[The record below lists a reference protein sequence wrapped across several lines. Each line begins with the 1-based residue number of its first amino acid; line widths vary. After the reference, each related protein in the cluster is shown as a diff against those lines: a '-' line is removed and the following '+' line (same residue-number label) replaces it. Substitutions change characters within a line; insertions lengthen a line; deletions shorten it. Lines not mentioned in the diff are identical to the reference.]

1 MIQGNSILPHSLSL
15 LFQYLASITK
25 SEGRAGGDRVSA
37 ALERHAASE
46 IELHRLENPFSE
58 ILAPS
63 LSLVG
68 GDLGDYLRLAAPY
81 IHWYGSDLSENR
93 IPKSVADRMP
103 MCELIGPDGMFFE
116 ADVRVGLW
124 QQTAHVTYGP
134 RRHAAEETFFILSG
148 EAEWW
153 NEDDGHQRLGA
164 GRQVFH
170 RSNVLHTTIT
180 AESPLFAIWR
190 WSGAVGFQTYE
201 LTKYKL
207 D

>member
-1 MIQGNSILPHSLSL
+1 MPHSLSL
-15 LFQYLASITK
+15 LLQYLASITK
-25 SEGRAGGDRVSA
+25 SDGRAGGDRVSA

-58 ILAPS
+58 MLAPS

-68 GDLGDYLRLAAPY
+68 ADLGDYLRLAAPY

-124 QQTAHVTYGP
+124 QQTAHVT
-134 RRHAAEETFFILSG
+134 LSLI
-148 EAEWW
+148 
-153 NEDDGHQRLGA
+153 H
-164 GRQVFH
+164 
-170 RSNVLHTTIT
+170 I
-180 AESPLFAIWR
+180 
-190 WSGAVGFQTYE
+190 
-201 LTKYKL
+201 
-207 D
+207 